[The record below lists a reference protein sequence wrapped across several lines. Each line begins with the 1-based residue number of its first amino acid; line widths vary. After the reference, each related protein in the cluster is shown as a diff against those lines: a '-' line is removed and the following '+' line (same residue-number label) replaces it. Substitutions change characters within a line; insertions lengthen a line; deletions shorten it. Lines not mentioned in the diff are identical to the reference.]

1 MYQTMEDMLVHE
13 KAIREAARLAHE
25 YNATG
30 EMWIIP
36 RLKDALQRVLAPLSY
51 EDKLRVL
58 DDLERKG
65 W

>member
-1 MYQTMEDMLVHE
+1 MYQTMEDMLAHE

-36 RLKDALQRVLAPLSY
+36 RLKDALQRRS
-51 EDKLRVL
+51 
-58 DDLERKG
+58 G
-65 W
+65 ST